1 MTLRAR
7 FSMTRNQTPIVERV
21 GPSSLAQKDWYIFFY
36 NLYLAVTEGLPQ
48 EEEVVT
54 IGASPAI
61 YTAVI
66 RGQAH
71 IGGGTVSSIEFSR
84 DAVNWF
90 DTGLTEGFVQMD
102 RTDHLRVTYTVAPT
116 VTFFPM

>member
-7 FSMTRNQTPIVERV
+7 FAMTRNQTPIV
-21 GPSSLAQKDWYIFFY
+21 GPGALAQKDWFIFFY

-48 EEEVVT
+48 EEEEVT
-54 IGASPAI
+54 ISASPAI
-61 YTAVI
+61 YTSVI

-71 IGGGTVSSIEFSR
+71 VGGGTVSAVEFSR
-84 DAVNWF
+84 NGTDWY
-90 DTGLTEGFVQMD
+90 DTGLTQGFIEMD
-102 RTDHLRVTYTVAPT
+102 RTDHLRITYAVAPT